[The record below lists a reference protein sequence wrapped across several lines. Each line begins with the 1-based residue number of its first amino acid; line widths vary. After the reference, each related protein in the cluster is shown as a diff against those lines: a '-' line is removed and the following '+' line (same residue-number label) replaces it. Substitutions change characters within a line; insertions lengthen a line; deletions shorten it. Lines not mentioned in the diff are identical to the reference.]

1 MFLFWGIFIFFLS
14 LFFFICSLKFLMSMV
29 IYLVEYTLVGMGGL
43 EIKVFLL
50 FDWMGFMFAA
60 VVMFISSMVIVFSN
74 DYMGSDKY
82 KKYFL
87 YGVLL
92 FVGSMIFMIFG
103 LNLLVI
109 LLGWDGLGL
118 TSYCLVIYYQN
129 SKSDCAGMITV
140 LSNRVGDVL
149 ILLSIVMLI
158 NFGHLDLINLGK
170 LMILPGFFL
179 IIASMTK
186 SAQIPFSAW
195 LPAAMAAPTPVSSLV
210 HSSTLVTAGVYLL
223 IRLNNLFQVNF
234 FSKYLLFFSLLTII
248 MAGMGAVLEMDLKKI
263 IALSTLGQIGL
274 MMLVLSV
281 GMMNLSFFHL
291 LTHAVFKAMLF
302 LCAGIMIHNNMGNQ
316 DIRTMG
322 LFFQINPLISGAF
335 GLSSMALFGFPFL
348 SGFYSKDLLLEYFY
362 LMENSVFVLFLLVIA
377 TVLTCVYSL
386 RLMYY
391 VVWSGLLSK
400 PVVVVSFSMFMGIPV
415 VIMGFSVIFLGSCF
429 MWIIFPE
436 PNFFFLKFNLKCLN
450 LWILLI
456 SFWLFF
462 LCYFNSSGFEG
473 KFIFAEFFSSLWFLS
488 MVTSFFPLKTYKL
501 SFKYSISELKWME
514 ELGPIGL
521 MKMNSSLSM
530 IVQWLQYN
538 NIFSFLLF
546 MISFFV
552 IFN

>member
-1 MFLFWGIFIFFLS
+1 MFLFWGMIILFLS
-14 LFFFICSLKFLMSMV
+14 FLFFICSLKFLMGMM
-29 IYLVEYTLVGMGGL
+29 IFLLEYTLVGLGGL
-43 EIKVFLL
+43 EIKLFLL
-50 FDWMGFMFAA
+50 FDWMSLMFAA
-60 VVMFISSMVIVFSN
+60 VVMFISSMVIIFSN
-74 DYMGSDKY
+74 DYMENDKF
-82 KKYFL
+82 KNYFL

-158 NFGHLDLINLGK
+158 NFGHLDLISMGS
-170 LMILPGFFL
+170 MIMLPGFFL
-179 IIASMTK
+179 IVASMTK

-223 IRLNNLFQVNF
+223 IRLSNLFQFNF
-234 FSKYLLFFSLLTII
+234 FSKYLLYFSLLTVI
-248 MAGMGAVLEMDLKKI
+248 MAGLGAMLEMDLKKI

-274 MMLVLSV
+274 MMVVLSV
-281 GMMNLSFFHL
+281 GMVSLSFFHL

-302 LCAGIMIHNNMGNQ
+302 LCAGMMIHNNMGGQ

-322 LFFQINPLISGAF
+322 LYFQVNPLISGAF

-362 LMENSVFVLFLLVIA
+362 LMEDSFFVLFLLIIA

-391 VVWSGLLSK
+391 VVWSGLLWK
-400 PVVVVSFSMFMGIPV
+400 PVIIVAFSKFMGIPIM
-415 VIMGFSVIFLGSCF
+415 IMGFVVIFFGSCL

-436 PNFFFLKFNLKCLN
+436 PKIFFLNFNLKCLN
-450 LWILLI
+450 LYILLF
-456 SFWLFF
+456 SFWMFS

-473 KFIFAEFFSSLWFLS
+473 KIIFSEFLSSLWFLS
-488 MVTSFFPLKTYKL
+488 MMTSFFPMKMFSVSYK
-501 SFKYSISELKWME
+501 FSISELSWME
-514 ELGPIGL
+514 EMGPSGL
-521 MKMNSSLSM
+521 LSVNSKLSS
-530 IVQWLQYN
+530 IIYWFQYN

-546 MISFFV
+546 MVSFFI
-552 IFN
+552 IFS